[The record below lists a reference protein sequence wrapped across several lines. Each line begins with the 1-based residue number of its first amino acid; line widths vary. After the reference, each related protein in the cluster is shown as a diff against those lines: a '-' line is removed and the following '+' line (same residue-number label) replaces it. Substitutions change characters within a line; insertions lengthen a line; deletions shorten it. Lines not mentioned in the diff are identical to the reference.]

1 MITTLYQENVMNVDS
16 VSKLPF
22 ASSSNGSKDKSI
34 DQEYA
39 ALIAQFY
46 PTQEYRTRDE
56 INADDGELIK
66 FRSDLSTKGAAVFL
80 KELDEEKI
88 KALVEEYRE
97 KLLKEKEKH
106 PEIPMDI
113 NKMVSDFKKQLIE
126 EMMEGQ
132 KAEDEKKRQEGKMLM
147 SSEMLEQIQ
156 ALRQD
161 EQKSGIAEIGFLEQM
176 LRASNREAKEK
187 LEMF

>member
-1 MITTLYQENVMNVDS
+1 MNVAS
-16 VSKLPF
+16 VTNTSLNTLPYVT
-22 ASSSNGSKDKSI
+22 NDESI
-34 DQEYA
+34 DKDYA
-39 ALIAQFY
+39 ALIVGFY
-46 PTQEYRTRDE
+46 PAQEYKTRDE
-56 INADDGELIK
+56 INAEDSELTK
-66 FRSDLSTKGAAVFL
+66 FKNDLRTKGAAVFL

-113 NKMVSDFKKQLIE
+113 NKMVSDFKKRLIE
-126 EMMEGQ
+126 EMMEAQ
-132 KAEDEKKRQEGKMLM
+132 KAEEEKKSKESEMLM

-161 EQKSGIAEIGFLEQM
+161 EQKSGIAEIGFLEQI
-176 LRASNREAKEK
+176 LSASNDETKEK
-187 LEMF
+187 SEIL

>member
-1 MITTLYQENVMNVDS
+1 MNVDS

-22 ASSSNGSKDKSI
+22 ASPSNALRDESA

-46 PTQEYRTRDE
+46 PAHEYQSRDE
-56 INADDGELIK
+56 INANDRELEK
-66 FRSDLSTKGAAVFL
+66 FKDDLSTKGAAVFL

-126 EMMEGQ
+126 EMMEAQ
-132 KAEDEKKRQEGKMLM
+132 KAEKEKQGKEAELLM

-176 LRASNREAKEK
+176 LSASNTEAKRK
-187 LEMF
+187 SLEF